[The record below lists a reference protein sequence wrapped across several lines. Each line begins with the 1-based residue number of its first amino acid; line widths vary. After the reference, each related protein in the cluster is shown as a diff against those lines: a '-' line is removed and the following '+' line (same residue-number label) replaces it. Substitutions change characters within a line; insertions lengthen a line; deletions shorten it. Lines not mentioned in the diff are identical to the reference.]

1 MDLLLKLYSIQGFS
15 SGDLSP
21 GITVATT
28 LKYRLEDEVIS
39 DYVAQRQAAGDLRL
53 MQEIATEYNDTVI
66 YSDKVWLNSGIIVII
81 RSGRTSRCFSRPRSA
96 SGYGSPGKRCEGSY
110 RLSFLRKF
118 PEECV

>member
-21 GITVATT
+21 GITGAMT

-39 DYVAQRQAAGDLRL
+39 DYVAQRQAAGDLRP

-66 YSDKVWLNSGIIVII
+66 YSDKVWLS
-81 RSGRTSRCFSRPRSA
+81 SR
-96 SGYGSPGKRCEGSY
+96 YY
-110 RLSFLRKF
+110 RHYSFWKDIERIFATALGF
-118 PEECV
+118 WVWFAGEEV